1 MRHPHKR
8 EGDKRYKA
16 FKVDRK
22 KNLLIYSV
30 PDSATY
36 DIKYLQDE
44 LPPQLEAHKLPSSL
58 TMNLA
63 EAEKFFGMKFKNGLF
78 G

>member
-1 MRHPHKR
+1 MD
-8 EGDKRYKA
+8 EM
-16 FKVDRK
+16 
-22 KNLLIYSV
+22 IS
-30 PDSATY
+30 SAT
-36 DIKYLQDE
+36 E
-44 LPPQLEAHKLPSSL
+44 NN